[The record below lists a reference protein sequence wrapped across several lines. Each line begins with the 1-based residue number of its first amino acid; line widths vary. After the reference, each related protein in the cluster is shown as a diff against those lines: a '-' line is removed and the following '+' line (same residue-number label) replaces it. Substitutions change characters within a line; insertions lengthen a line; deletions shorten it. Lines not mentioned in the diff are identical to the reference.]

1 MDIRHPACKLIASVL
16 SGLLILN
23 PIVAAAAELAVDA
36 AAGGNTSIGAAGNGV
51 PVINIATPNG
61 AGLSHNKF
69 SSYGVGPEGLILNN
83 STQRTQSTELGG
95 IVVGNP
101 NLRGQAAQK
110 ILNEVT
116 SNNLAKLQGYTEVAG
131 QAAHV
136 IVAAP
141 GGVYC
146 NGCGFINT
154 PRATLTT
161 GKPLMDG
168 ERLRGYDIDGG
179 SITIDGKGLNASNVD
194 RFEILTRSAK
204 LNADLYANQ
213 LTVVTGRNQV
223 DADSLAATA
232 KLDDGSSKPQL
243 AIDSSALGGMYA
255 GVIRLVGTEQG
266 VGVKLA
272 GNMAASAGD
281 IQIDANGQLS
291 LAQTSAAGSLRA
303 KAQDIALTGS
313 AYASTTANLRADGQ
327 LTVDKSLASGGQ
339 VQLNAAHLSNTGQIV
354 SGIDGERR
362 IAGQALDITVDSLNN
377 RGRLDATGAANVI
390 ARVMDNSGQVY
401 ADRIALTAR
410 DSVDNRG
417 TLQGREVTLT
427 TAQLNNLGASAQVV
441 AEQALLLDAPGIA
454 NLGGL
459 VRFGDG
465 QAVALSFINL
475 DNRGGRL
482 EVNGGSLTLN
492 GGTLGNQHGTIV
504 GGTARVDAQ
513 RIDNQGGLI
522 GSSHGDLT
530 LASQGELNNDGGKL
544 QAARDLKVDANAVG
558 NRAGT
563 LVGNHL
569 GITAGSLD
577 NRDQGVLSA
586 EQGDLTLQLGG
597 ALNNSNGIVQAS
609 GALSLGAG
617 SVNNVSGKLLADS
630 LTLIVK
636 GDVNNNG
643 GTLVAEQ
650 LNVSARSVD
659 NESGR
664 MQAKAALKLSADDL
678 ENSQGLLLGGALD
691 VKLGDLSDNT
701 NGTLSADGL
710 LKLVVRNALDNTL
723 GRLQSV
729 QGNLDIHTGRL
740 ENRQGALVGSQL
752 LLTAKGQLDNRGGRI
767 AADGIQASAGVI
779 DNSDQGQMVAG
790 KGGVSL
796 IAAQR
801 LSNNHG
807 RIQSE
812 GSLELQAPQLENRG
826 GTALGKRIEVSGSH
840 LDNSQGGALVGD
852 GDEVLLNLDGVLNN
866 ATGLIDAGNQAL
878 IFTHAV
884 ASLGNQGGTLRG
896 ERIDLLADKLDN
908 SAAGRVLAGASGLS
922 LKTAA
927 ANNQQ
932 GLLYAQGGAVTVEL
946 GAGSLLNQAGTVQGD
961 TVKITAAGLDNSKA
975 NGEAGIIASLLG
987 KLELLVGEL
996 TNRGGQLFAK
1006 GDLNLVGHTLD
1017 NGAGQISGAS
1027 VTLTNS
1033 GALSNQNGLIES
1045 SGSLALDSDTLDNS
1059 QGGRLRALGGDSS
1072 HIRSNGQLNNQGGSI
1087 GVASQG
1093 FELSSG
1099 AMLLNG
1105 LGEIQHAGSGLFRLG
1120 AADLVGAGTLTGLG
1134 SGWWQLGS
1142 LSNVG
1147 QIHLNGALNLHI
1159 DHGLGIGAGER
1170 IASASDLTLTA
1181 ASLNNQGEL
1190 LSDGDLSLT
1199 LDGDAYNT
1207 GTLSAQRGLA
1217 LNAADLTQRG
1227 GRLASGQDTQLNLTG
1242 NLDNQGW
1249 LIANQALRG
1258 SAAQIINNGTLGAL
1272 GALSFNSAS
1281 IANGP
1286 DSLLFSGGDMTLRT
1300 ASLSNR
1306 YGDLYSQGS
1315 LDFAGQDGGRA
1326 QSLSNRSGIL
1336 EAQGDIHL
1344 NVASLENVRDI
1355 FDFEQTT
1362 SAAQYD
1368 VRCGQHCGG
1377 HDSYKR
1383 GKVNLNET
1391 IEERITQNSPA
1402 AWLTAGRN
1410 LTIDAGSVE
1419 NRNSTLAANG
1429 DLTIN
1434 AGYLLNQGNTSRT
1447 GEKTQIIN
1455 TVASD
1460 YGDIPTGQWDT
1471 MARLANQFN
1480 ARMAQGIFDQS
1491 LYDQLWAIYNNGRW
1505 VIGTPIITW
1514 SQDDAQSAPAT
1525 LQAGNRVTLNVTNT
1539 LQNGTVADYSYAQL
1553 TGELAGSLLG
1563 QQTGT
1568 VNLTINKASSDA
1580 QARGPQTVETV
1591 TRTAPDGSQQ
1601 ISFIPVDYTGVPFA
1615 AVDPSAADTFRLPQG
1630 QYGLFI
1636 RNSDPDS
1643 HYLIETNPALT
1654 DQGRF
1659 LSSDYLLGQLG
1670 YDADK
1675 AWKRLGDGAYETRLI
1690 REAIQAKTGQRFL
1703 DGLAS
1708 DYDLYQYLMDNA
1720 LAAKSALQLSVGVG
1734 LSAEQVAA
1742 LTHDI
1747 VWLESR
1753 VIDGQ
1758 QVLVPVVY
1766 LAQTDERN
1774 MRGGSLIQGR
1784 DLNLISGG
1792 NLINVGTLRAS
1803 NDLNVVAGGSILQG
1817 GLIDAGQR
1825 ISLLA
1830 GDSIRNALAGQ
1841 IRGDQIDLTALRGD
1855 IVNDRTAVTGGIGG
1869 SEYRSFLDSGSSI
1882 SARSKLSLDAGRDI
1896 TNRGALSSGG
1906 DAYLSAGRDINLEA
1920 VTDASRLRD
1929 VQQGGHHVTTTTI
1942 EQNHASSLT
1951 AGGNLSLEAGRDL
1964 NVVGSKAT
1972 AGQDLAVSA
1981 GRDVNVVS
1989 TADYQDVDIRSKD
2002 GKERIHEQDTHTRQ
2016 QASELAAGGDLLVS
2030 AGQDITLAASKIAA
2044 GNEAYLVAGDKIE
2057 LLAAND
2063 NDYSLYDSKEKGSWG
2078 KKKTQRDEV
2087 TDVRAVGSEISAGSD
2102 ITLLSNGDQKYQGA
2116 KLEAGND
2123 IAILSGGEV
2132 TFEAVK
2138 DLHQEAHEKTDNSV
2152 TWNSSK
2158 GKGATDEAVR
2168 QSELIAQGS
2177 VAIHAVDGLNI
2188 DYKHIDKQSV
2198 SQAVDAMVQADP
2210 SLGWLKEAEARGDV
2224 DWRAVK
2230 EMHDSYKYS
2239 HSGMSQAAMLAVIIV
2254 VTVLTAGAA
2263 SGAIGAAAV
2272 GTSAGTV
2279 GAGSLAAAGTV
2290 TTTVAGVTTTTAVSA
2305 GWANIALSMG
2315 AASLASTGAVSAI
2328 NNKGNI
2334 GTALSDTFSSDSL
2347 KQAMISAGVAGTMA
2361 AYGPEW
2367 FGTKTDPVNGTTTV
2381 ASETTTSAATG
2392 AKIVKDLE
2400 TWTRFA
2406 GSQVTQGALTGAANE
2421 ALGQGKFSDA
2431 MQGALY
2437 NILQGSAF
2445 DYVGSQGF
2453 EGGSAQNVAA
2463 HALTGGLLAEAM
2475 VGDFR
2480 TGAIAAGASEAL
2492 VDQLQS
2498 GFLSGTD
2505 EQARRLQQAAAQIVG
2520 IAAAASVNG
2529 DVQMGGDIARSGM
2542 AYNSQLHEGS
2552 KKLAKALAEE
2562 SDGRFTPEQIE
2573 AAMRIA
2579 SIDGTNITPS
2589 TDMVAAL
2596 PGIYDAGGNWVP
2608 LGSSGLYVQN
2618 FEKADPDVIAYIKEN
2633 LAGYT
2638 WTSEAETGFS
2648 KIFPNSGLG
2657 VGLESEQR
2665 DRLTGSVID
2674 ADGKYALGSV
2684 VGRNVYYPEFN
2695 SCADTACLIYGAGLY
2710 KDSASTNLYFRAKNA
2725 EDMNTLGKV
2734 FAAGVLAVP
2743 AGATA
2748 TGLSVMGTM
2757 ATITGGYYSENLG
2770 KGGQYAVEDYII
2782 NYGLSK
2788 TLGEVLGNR
2797 VAAGM
2802 TILDVKGVIKERA
2815 AEFR

>member
-1 MDIRHPACKLIASVL
+1 M
-16 SGLLILN
+16 
-23 PIVAAAAELAVDA
+23 
-36 AAGGNTSIGAAGNGV
+36 
-51 PVINIATPNG
+51 
-61 AGLSHNKF
+61 
-69 SSYGVGPEGLILNN
+69 
-83 STQRTQSTELGG
+83 
-95 IVVGNP
+95 
-101 NLRGQAAQK
+101 
-110 ILNEVT
+110 
-116 SNNLAKLQGYTEVAG
+116 
-131 QAAHV
+131 
-136 IVAAP
+136 
-141 GGVYC
+141 
-146 NGCGFINT
+146 
-154 PRATLTT
+154 
-161 GKPLMDG
+161 
-168 ERLRGYDIDGG
+168 
-179 SITIDGKGLNASNVD
+179 
-194 RFEILTRSAK
+194 
-204 LNADLYANQ
+204 
-213 LTVVTGRNQV
+213 
-223 DADSLAATA
+223 
-232 KLDDGSSKPQL
+232 
-243 AIDSSALGGMYA
+243 
-255 GVIRLVGTEQG
+255 
-266 VGVKLA
+266 
-272 GNMAASAGD
+272 
-281 IQIDANGQLS
+281 
-291 LAQTSAAGSLRA
+291 
-303 KAQDIALTGS
+303 
-313 AYASTTANLRADGQ
+313 
-327 LTVDKSLASGGQ
+327 
-339 VQLNAAHLSNTGQIV
+339 
-354 SGIDGERR
+354 
-362 IAGQALDITVDSLNN
+362 
-377 RGRLDATGAANVI
+377 
-390 ARVMDNSGQVY
+390 
-401 ADRIALTAR
+401 
-410 DSVDNRG
+410 
-417 TLQGREVTLT
+417 
-427 TAQLNNLGASAQVV
+427 
-441 AEQALLLDAPGIA
+441 
-454 NLGGL
+454 
-459 VRFGDG
+459 
-465 QAVALSFINL
+465 
-475 DNRGGRL
+475 
-482 EVNGGSLTLN
+482 
-492 GGTLGNQHGTIV
+492 
-504 GGTARVDAQ
+504 
-513 RIDNQGGLI
+513 
-522 GSSHGDLT
+522 
-530 LASQGELNNDGGKL
+530 
-544 QAARDLKVDANAVG
+544 
-558 NRAGT
+558 
-563 LVGNHL
+563 
-569 GITAGSLD
+569 
-577 NRDQGVLSA
+577 
-586 EQGDLTLQLGG
+586 
-597 ALNNSNGIVQAS
+597 
-609 GALSLGAG
+609 
-617 SVNNVSGKLLADS
+617 
-630 LTLIVK
+630 
-636 GDVNNNG
+636 
-643 GTLVAEQ
+643 
-650 LNVSARSVD
+650 
-659 NESGR
+659 
-664 MQAKAALKLSADDL
+664 
-678 ENSQGLLLGGALD
+678 
-691 VKLGDLSDNT
+691 
-701 NGTLSADGL
+701 
-710 LKLVVRNALDNTL
+710 
-723 GRLQSV
+723 
-729 QGNLDIHTGRL
+729 
-740 ENRQGALVGSQL
+740 
-752 LLTAKGQLDNRGGRI
+752 
-767 AADGIQASAGVI
+767 
-779 DNSDQGQMVAG
+779 
-790 KGGVSL
+790 
-796 IAAQR
+796 
-801 LSNNHG
+801 
-807 RIQSE
+807 
-812 GSLELQAPQLENRG
+812 
-826 GTALGKRIEVSGSH
+826 
-840 LDNSQGGALVGD
+840 
-852 GDEVLLNLDGVLNN
+852 
-866 ATGLIDAGNQAL
+866 
-878 IFTHAV
+878 
-884 ASLGNQGGTLRG
+884 
-896 ERIDLLADKLDN
+896 
-908 SAAGRVLAGASGLS
+908 
-922 LKTAA
+922 
-927 ANNQQ
+927 
-932 GLLYAQGGAVTVEL
+932 TVEL
-946 GAGSLLNQAGTVQGD
+946 GAGTLQNQAGTVQGD

-1033 GALSNQNGLIES
+1033 GALGNQNGLIES

-1134 SGWWQLGS
+1134 RGWWQLGS

-1147 QIHLNGALNLHI
+1147 QIHLNGALNLHV
-1159 DHGLGIGAGER
+1159 DHGLGVGAGER

-1217 LNAADLTQRG
+1217 LNAANLTQRG

-1258 SAAQIINNGTLGAL
+1258 SAAQIINNGTLGAI

-1391 IEERITQNSPA
+1391 IEERITRNSPA

-1505 VIGTPIITW
+1505 VIGTPVITW

-1615 AVDPSAADTFRLPQG
+1615 AVDPTAADTFRLPQG

-1972 AGQDLAVSA
+1972 AGQGLAVSA

-2116 KLEAGND
+2116 KLESGND

-2138 DLHQEAHEKTDNSV
+2138 DLHQESHAKSDSDLAWT
-2152 TWNSSK
+2152 SSK
-2158 GKGATDEAVR
+2158 GEGKTDETLR
-2168 QSELIAQGS
+2168 QTQMIAQGNI
-2177 VAIHAVDGLNI
+2177 AIKAVDGLKI
-2188 DYKHIDKQSV
+2188 DYKHIDQKSV
-2198 SQAVDAMVQADP
+2198 SQAIDAMVQADP
-2210 SLGWLKEAEARGDV
+2210 GLGWIKEAEQRGDV
-2224 DWRAVK
+2224 DWRVVK
-2230 EMHDSYKYS
+2230 EIHDSYKYS
-2239 HSGMSQAAMLAVIIV
+2239 NSGLGAGAQLVIAIVMAAVVGPGAMAAMGGGALGA
-2254 VTVLTAGAA
+2254 AGAA
-2263 SGAIGAAAV
+2263 VAVSASTNATVSFVNNRGDLGAVLKDTTSSDALKGYAISGVTAGLTQGLYNDLTGTYTDFTTGKISFTSGVGLNSFEGIGRFAAQQALQNS
-2272 GTSAGTV
+2272 TAAGLSKILGQGGDLGDVLQNTLYNT
-2279 GAGSLAAAGTV
+2279 LAAASFNAVGGYTK
-2290 TTTVAGVTTTTAVSA
+2290 GVYTD
-2305 GWANIALSMG
+2305 G
-2315 AASLASTGAVSAI
+2315 SLQKI
-2328 NNKGNI
+2328 MI
-2334 GTALSDTFSSDSL
+2334 H
-2347 KQAMISAGVAGTMA
+2347 AMV
-2361 AYGPEW
+2361 
-2367 FGTKTDPVNGTTTV
+2367 
-2381 ASETTTSAATG
+2381 
-2392 AKIVKDLE
+2392 
-2400 TWTRFA
+2400 
-2406 GSQVTQGALTGAANE
+2406 
-2421 ALGQGKFSDA
+2421 
-2431 MQGALY
+2431 
-2437 NILQGSAF
+2437 
-2445 DYVGSQGF
+2445 
-2453 EGGSAQNVAA
+2453 
-2463 HALTGGLLAEAM
+2463 GGLLAEASG
-2475 VGDFR
+2475 GDFK
-2480 TGAIAAGASEAL
+2480 TGALAGGANEAL
-2492 VDQLQS
+2492 VDQLNTWVGGDQTLLNMTS
-2498 GFLSGTD
+2498 QLVGVL
-2505 EQARRLQQAAAQIVG
+2505 AAAAQKDATIDDLNKGKWVAENATQYNYLEHKDNEALSDDMASCKG
-2520 IAAAASVNG
+2520 ANAEQCQKQKWAAGGYEADSLTNFNDAMQISGSIAAR
-2529 DVQMGGDIARSGM
+2529 DKMG
-2542 AYNSQLHEGS
+2542 
-2552 KKLAKALAEE
+2552 
-2562 SDGRFTPEQIE
+2562 QI
-2573 AAMRIA
+2573 
-2579 SIDGTNITPS
+2579 
-2589 TDMVAAL
+2589 
-2596 PGIYDAGGNWVP
+2596 
-2608 LGSSGLYVQN
+2608 
-2618 FEKADPDVIAYIKEN
+2618 
-2633 LAGYT
+2633 
-2638 WTSEAETGFS
+2638 
-2648 KIFPNSGLG
+2648 
-2657 VGLESEQR
+2657 
-2665 DRLTGSVID
+2665 
-2674 ADGKYALGSV
+2674 
-2684 VGRNVYYPEFN
+2684 
-2695 SCADTACLIYGAGLY
+2695 
-2710 KDSASTNLYFRAKNA
+2710 
-2725 EDMNTLGKV
+2725 
-2734 FAAGVLAVP
+2734 
-2743 AGATA
+2743 
-2748 TGLSVMGTM
+2748 
-2757 ATITGGYYSENLG
+2757 
-2770 KGGQYAVEDYII
+2770 
-2782 NYGLSK
+2782 
-2788 TLGEVLGNR
+2788 
-2797 VAAGM
+2797 AAGM
-2802 TILDVKGVIKERA
+2802 DSLLAMPCSTGTCETYKNTLLQRALVSYAHLSEVVGEWSPTMDRITLLAGGAVGSRSEQTTRPLGTPDPVGAGAIEKAVDYWKAVRAEAAAVPKGAGAVIDTAPMAQRVMDVRAGLPSDLRRSGNVAVAEIDIPGIPKQMAAHSDVSNTGKGLIGSGSGNFAAQSVPNKAGDMVHRGRDTEYKILDNIADALENNTAARGTVNIFTEKAACASCLSVAEQFRTKYPNITVNILDNQGVMLRPPRKTP
-2815 AEFR
+2815 